1 MSSPA
6 ASGAPSPSAPSPS
19 APSPGAF
26 GVWFAFVKMG
36 AVLFGGGYA
45 MLGLLER
52 EIVQRRRWIS
62 SREMQDYFA
71 LAQLL
76 PGVIAINA
84 SMLVG
89 NRLAG
94 LRGNVAA
101 AAGVVTVPFLCIAAY
116 AVAYDSVRTLPE
128 VEAAMAGMRPAV
140 AGMIAGFGLAMVR
153 KAGKTRPALA
163 LAIATCALSVAFD
176 PPIIGI
182 LALCVAA
189 GAVWAF
195 FVRRRAR
202 KAGM

>member
-6 ASGAPSPSAPSPS
+6 ASGAPSPS

-116 AVAYDSVRTLPE
+116 AVAYDSVRTLP
-128 VEAAMAGMRPAV
+128 AV

>member
-6 ASGAPSPSAPSPS
+6 ASGAPSPY

-116 AVAYDSVRTLPE
+116 AVA